1 MHFYANF
8 GINAGYFMKINYLQS
23 KFIKIHS
30 SLVNC
35 YLTNHIRIIINLII
49 KKNTILLKILYKHKQ
64 FQGYQFIR
72 NMKNIHIYV
81 FFLIFLSFYML
92 IFHMG

>member
-35 YLTNHIRIIINLII
+35 YLTNH
-49 KKNTILLKILYKHKQ
+49 KNNYKFDH
-64 FQGYQFIR
+64 
-72 NMKNIHIYV
+72 
-81 FFLIFLSFYML
+81 
-92 IFHMG
+92 